1 MELFGLGKE
10 DFGRIQRQPY
20 SNFGKATEKIK
31 AHSSFWCTARKW
43 KTAGINWNRSDADW
57 ILEEE
62 ISSQNLVQE
71 QKLRETAQS
80 LHFGIFKSQQDE
92 VARVFN

>member
-20 SNFGKATEKIK
+20 SIFGKATEKIK

-43 KTAGINWNRSDADW
+43 KTAGIN
-57 ILEEE
+57 
-62 ISSQNLVQE
+62 
-71 QKLRETAQS
+71 
-80 LHFGIFKSQQDE
+80 
-92 VARVFN
+92 